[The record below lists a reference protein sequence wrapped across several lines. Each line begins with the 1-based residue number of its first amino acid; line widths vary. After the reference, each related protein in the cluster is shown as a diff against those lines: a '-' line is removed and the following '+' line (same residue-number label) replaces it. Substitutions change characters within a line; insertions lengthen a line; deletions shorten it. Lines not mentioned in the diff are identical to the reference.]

1 MMFRSCWNER
11 MAVVRQQV
19 TADELLHLPD
29 DGFRYELV
37 QGELRQMKP
46 AGNVHGR
53 VAMSFAWRLA
63 RYVEENQLGTVYA
76 AETGFRLASDPDT
89 VRAPDV
95 AFVSRARV
103 EALGE
108 VEGFWPEA
116 PDLAVEAVSP
126 GDSYSEVE
134 EKVFAWLD
142 ASTKMVVV
150 INPRQRSATVYKSP
164 TDIVALT
171 EADVLAGGD
180 VVPGFELAVREIF
193 A

>member
-1 MMFRSCWNER
+1 MD
-11 MAVVRQQV
+11 VVRQQV
-19 TADELLHLPD
+19 TADELLYMPD
-29 DGFRYELV
+29 DGYRYELV
-37 QGELRQMKP
+37 QGELRRMNP

-63 RYVEENQLGTVYA
+63 RYVEENRLGTVYA

-89 VRAPDV
+89 VRALDV
-95 AFVSRARV
+95 AFVSRARI

-116 PDLAVEAVSP
+116 PDLEVEVISP
-126 GDSYSEVE
+126 GDSYAEVE
-134 EKVFAWLD
+134 EKVFDWLD
-142 ASTKMVVV
+142 AGTKMVAV

-164 TDIVALT
+164 TDITALAET
-171 EADVLAGGD
+171 DVLAGGD
-180 VVPGFELAVREIF
+180 VVAGFELVVREIF

>member
-1 MMFRSCWNER
+1 

-19 TADELLHLPD
+19 TANELLHMPD
-29 DGFRYELV
+29 DDFRYELV
-37 QGELRQMKP
+37 RGELRQMNP

-53 VAMSFAWRLA
+53 IAVRVTWRLA
-63 RYVEENQLGTVYA
+63 QHVEENRLGTVYA

-95 AFVSRARV
+95 AFVSQARI
-103 EALGE
+103 EAVGE

-116 PDLAVEAVSP
+116 PDLAVEVVSP
-126 GDSYSEVE
+126 GDSYAEVE
-134 EKVFAWLD
+134 EKVFDWLD
-142 ASTKMVVV
+142 AGMKMVVV

-164 TDIVALT
+164 TDITALA
-171 EADVLAGGD
+171 EAAVLNGGD
-180 VVPGFELAVREIF
+180 VVPSFELVVREIF

>member
-1 MMFRSCWNER
+1 MG
-11 MAVVRQQV
+11 VVRQQV
-19 TADELLHLPD
+19 TADELLHMPD

-37 QGELRQMKP
+37 QGELRRMNP

-53 VAMSFAWRLA
+53 VAMSVAWRLA
-63 RYVEENQLGTVYA
+63 QYVDENRLGTVYA
-76 AETGFRLASDPDT
+76 AETGFTLSTDPDT

-103 EALGE
+103 EAVGE

-116 PDLAVEAVSP
+116 PDLAVEVISP
-126 GDSYSEVE
+126 GDSYTDVE
-134 EKVFAWLD
+134 EKVFAWLE
-142 ASTKMVVV
+142 AGTKMVVV

-164 TDIVALT
+164 SDITALA

>member
-1 MMFRSCWNER
+1 

-19 TADELLHLPD
+19 TADELLHIPD

-37 QGELRQMKP
+37 QGELRRMNP

-63 RYVEENQLGTVYA
+63 QYVDENRLGTVYA
-76 AETGFRLASDPDT
+76 AETGFRLTSDPDT

-103 EALGE
+103 EGVGE

-116 PDLAVEAVSP
+116 PDLAVEVVSP
-126 GDSYSEVE
+126 GDSYTDVE
-134 EKVFAWLD
+134 EKVFDWLD
-142 ASTKMVVV
+142 AGTKMVV

-164 TDIVALT
+164 SDITALA
-171 EADVLAGGD
+171 EADVLVGGD
-180 VVPGFELAVREIF
+180 VVPGFELALQEIF

>member
-1 MMFRSCWNER
+1 

-19 TADELLHLPD
+19 TADELLLMPD

-37 QGELRQMKP
+37 QGELRQMNP

-53 VAMSFAWRLA
+53 VTMSFAWRLA
-63 RYVEENQLGTVYA
+63 RHVEENRLGTVYA

-95 AFVSRARV
+95 ALVSQARV
-103 EALGE
+103 EAIGE

-116 PDLAVEAVSP
+116 PDLAVEVVSP